1 MYVDPTGQA
10 PWWDWLLAGIMI
22 IGSAIAAPLTMGT
35 SIYVGGAFAAIAIG
49 GTISVVNQVATTGD
63 LDIDRF
69 TVDVIGS
76 AISGGLAA
84 TGLGLAEQ
92 IFGNIA
98 IGAGNGLLY
107 SGLSK
112 EPITVEGGIDSVVNG
127 LIAGWTGGK
136 GATFTSSNSLVEFFS
151 ANLLADSRLY
161 NALFKSNFFVQ
172 FYNLLKIL

>member
-1 MYVDPTGQA
+1 M
-10 PWWDWLLAGIMI
+10 AGIVI

-107 SGLSK
+107 SGLSR
-112 EPITVEGGIDSVVNG
+112 EPITVESGIDNILSGFIGGVT
-127 LIAGWTGGK
+127 GWK
-136 GATFTSSNSLVEFFS
+136 GAQFLSGKMTMYQLAERNKNITMSLIVALSRSNLSNIIYSIVS
-151 ANLLADSRLY
+151 NL
-161 NALFKSNFFVQ
+161 F
-172 FYNLLKIL
+172 